1 VLIPFSPVP
10 MGDIPSTSNMITTMF
25 TEPVRASVVS
35 TFSRG
40 PRAPRGPRT
49 VHLMAALAL
58 DPSPASS
65 FRFFLSIVYR
75 PLPLLLIPLLLIP
88 LLLIPLIIIL
98 ALLSLRGL
106 VVLLCYPTTRGTYPL
121 ISSNTHRRHHTQT
134 QSMIA
139 SAGLYTL

>member
-75 PLPLLLIPLLLIP
+75 PLPLLLIPL
-88 LLLIPLIIIL
+88 IIIL